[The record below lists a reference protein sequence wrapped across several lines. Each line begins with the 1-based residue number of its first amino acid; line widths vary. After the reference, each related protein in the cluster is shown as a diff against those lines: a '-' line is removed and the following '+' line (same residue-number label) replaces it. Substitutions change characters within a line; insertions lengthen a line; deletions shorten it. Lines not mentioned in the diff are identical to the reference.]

1 MENNNYK
8 EKYESLIEAIKVLRD
23 TNPSDSGIQ
32 NWVNDYVPELA
43 ESEDEKIRKT
53 LIRFFKDQY
62 CNKTEMY
69 DGSVTVGKALAW
81 LEKQE
86 TTQKPFTFKS
96 LPRLLDM
103 IKPSDRAVAYSNKLA
118 DLLESEGY
126 TVDSKI
132 VRTSIKMMRGEK
144 VPLATM
150 DESEE
155 STDKPGRVSPKFGIF
170 SWICDGI
177 STRQISRVLDSGF
190 YIFDDGF
197 NSRCEDI
204 DSKYHLWTIQD
215 AKNGDILVAYPEV
228 GSELPEQIFIFKE
241 IKDRSYVKDAVEFH
255 CKYANNEFSV
265 NKQSFMGQ
273 STTGRYLPATR
284 TQRGLLISKMKKS
297 GYEWNSN
304 TKEVEKL
311 GEGSVNFY
319 KELGQL

>member
-1 MENNNYK
+1 MMTQE
-8 EKYESLIEAIKVLRD
+8 EKARAYDEAF
-23 TNPSDSGIQ
+23 
-32 NWVNDYVPELA
+32 ELA
-43 ESEDEKIRKT
+43 KSWYVDAQIDFKKSLENLFPKLKESEDERIRKE
-53 LIRFFKDQY
+53 LIRAFQSLNTIEVWNGIKRTDII
-62 CNKTEMY
+62 
-69 DGSVTVGKALAW
+69 AW

-86 TTQKPFTFKS
+86 TTQKPLTFKS

-118 DLLESEGY
+118 DSLDSEGY
-126 TVDSKI
+126 AADSKI

-155 STDKPGRVSPKFGIF
+155 STDKPDKVSPKFGIF

-241 IKDRSYVKDAVEFH
+241 IKDRSYVEDAVEFH

-297 GYEWNSN
+297 GYEWNSH
-304 TKEVEKL
+304 TREVEKL
-311 GEGSVNFY
+311 GDNDKAKSLY
-319 KELGQL
+319 Q